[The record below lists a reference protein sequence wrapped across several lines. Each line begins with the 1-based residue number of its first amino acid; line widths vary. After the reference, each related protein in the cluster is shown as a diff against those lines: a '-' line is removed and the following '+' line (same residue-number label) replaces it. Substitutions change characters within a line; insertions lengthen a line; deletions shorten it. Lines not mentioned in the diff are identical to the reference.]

1 MGKYGKLSRQN
12 GMTPG
17 WIDIEAALRA
27 IDGIHLGKTGVLISP
42 LGTGATGGVQ
52 LVIST
57 IWEVLPGGHSIEA
70 IESVSQWPCP
80 EGCTLEGHVLAGIYN
95 HDYAIGEAY
104 QQRFIPA
111 E

>member
-1 MGKYGKLSRQN
+1 MGKPEKRSRQ
-12 GMTPG
+12 GGGTPD

-42 LGTGATGGVQ
+42 LGTGATGGVH

-57 IWEVLPGGHSIEA
+57 VWDVLPDGHSIQNVKSE
-70 IESVSQWPCP
+70 SQWPCP
-80 EGCTLEGHVLAGIYN
+80 EGCTLEGHILAGIYK
-95 HDYAIGEAY
+95 HDFAIGEAY
-104 QQRFIPA
+104 QQRFLPA